1 MKYML
6 LLKKLRD
13 LQMKIKIFLGILS
26 LIAFVFVLY
35 EFNTSY
41 GLFESNN
48 NMIVNTEIGKWNI
61 YVAGTDL
68 TAGNFV
74 VDSINIVDSQ
84 NVKSGK
90 LAPSTMGYFDI
101 LIDPR
106 NTSVSVRY
114 DITFDFSSFNGN
126 FSISNIEEI
135 TSGNLV
141 RTGENTYTKVIP
153 ISDIKN
159 GVTNTIRVYVKW
171 NNSEE
176 NNDVDSAIGMIKN
189 NYFSIPVEVIVSQ
202 YLGEVIEKYT
212 EN

>member
-114 DITFDFSSFNGN
+114 DITFDFLSGK
-126 FSISNIEEI
+126 IE
-135 TSGNLV
+135 
-141 RTGENTYTKVIP
+141 
-153 ISDIKN
+153 
-159 GVTNTIRVYVKW
+159 
-171 NNSEE
+171 
-176 NNDVDSAIGMIKN
+176 
-189 NYFSIPVEVIVSQ
+189 
-202 YLGEVIEKYT
+202 
-212 EN
+212 